1 LKSIIIATDRIE
13 VFMLRAGE
21 KAPNFR
27 LRSDKGEE
35 IALKDFKGKRVILFF
50 FPRANTPG

>member
-1 LKSIIIATDRIE
+1 MLK
-13 VFMLRAGE
+13 AGE
-21 KAPNFR
+21 KAPDFR
-27 LRSDKGEE
+27 LRSDKGDE

>member
-1 LKSIIIATDRIE
+1 LKSIILATDCIE